1 MGRLQRLLVSLI
13 LIITVMFSSCA
24 KQEVTVIRTGFNTSH
39 LNEIDTGFSGNGLFY
54 SLPRTAIVVDI
65 KVKETTKT
73 PGPYAAYADRFLGLD
88 NIISAAFNE
97 YEIYQVNI
105 NGFAEP
111 DPEQVYFVSFPDQ
124 DEQSLYVSLN
134 EAGLISSVN
143 NIPDKHKALPD
154 KEKIQHHDL
163 YYHPTTF
170 NYFLDSEKTEEHVTI
185 ADQTGDE
192 NIAVQRQTLRR
203 TWVEKSTELRAREV
217 ADYILEIR
225 EKKFDLISGFQEI
238 PYSKE
243 ALEYMYDEMNKL
255 ENDYLDL
262 FTGVTNH
269 KIINY
274 RYIVRPSKTDIKD
287 GSLLFRFSTTDGIMP
302 FTNESG
308 ANVEL
313 KYTPVKA
320 TYLLEQKINTITAA
334 DPKGLRGFHFRIPEY
349 TDIYLYLGG
358 HRRAQTRMHINQF
371 GIISHLPARDMR
383 IDFHPQ
389 TGSIKSIG
397 IRDQ

>member
-1 MGRLQRLLVSLI
+1 MGRVQLTLASLM
-13 LIITVMFSSCA
+13 LTITVLFCSCA
-24 KQEVTVIRTGFNTSH
+24 TKEITVVRTGFHTSH
-39 LNEIDTGFSGNGLFY
+39 KNEIDTAFKSTGLFY
-54 SLPRTAIVVDI
+54 SLPRTAIVIDI
-65 KVKETTKT
+65 KVKKTTKT
-73 PGPYAAYADRFLGLD
+73 PGPYAGYADRFLGLD
-88 NIISAAFNE
+88 NIITSAYDE
-97 YEIYQVNI
+97 YEMYQVSI

-111 DPEQVYFVSFPDQ
+111 DPDQVYLVSFPDR
-124 DEQSLYVSLN
+124 DEQNLYVSLN
-134 EAGLISSVN
+134 EAGLISSFN
-143 NIPDKHKALPD
+143 SIPNKDQALID
-154 KEKIQHHDL
+154 KEGIKHHDL
-163 YYHPTTF
+163 YFQPNTF
-170 NYFLDSEKTEEHVTI
+170 NYYLDSEIIKEQVAE
-185 ADQTGDE
+185 QTRDE

-274 RYIVRPSKTDIKD
+274 RYIVRPSKTDIKE
-287 GSLLFRFSTTDGIMP
+287 GSLLFRFSTTEGIIP
-302 FTNESG
+302 LTSEG
-308 ANVEL
+308 GINVEL
-313 KYTPVKA
+313 KYAPINT
-320 TYLLEQKINTITAA
+320 TYLLEQNISKITS
-334 DPKGLRGFHFRIPEY
+334 KGQKDSRGFHFRIPEY
-349 TDIYLYLGG
+349 SDIYLYLGNN
-358 HRRAQTRMHINQF
+358 RRAQTRMHINQF
-371 GIISHLPARDMR
+371 GVISHLPARDMR

-389 TGSIKSIG
+389 TGSIKSID